1 MRCPTAES
9 GVSHAQSAITQN
21 DKNTHMLESRSVR
34 LISIVRRVSRGIH
47 ERAEDRVTCKRCIPI
62 VAIRWLS
69 SLINRSKV
77 TISIT
82 IGIRIKLNCQ
92 PKRYNT
98 ISGAMPMMTMH
109 VDEHAQSVS
118 QLFHGPAPRSPLHR
132 LSIRLRR
139 SRSNTSTEYS
149 LPGATQLSQV
159 RSISPSGLCELPE
172 HETPADPRHFGRSA
186 PRGGGGL
193 CVRPLSTTP
202 TPSHSLT
209 R

>member
-1 MRCPTAES
+1 M
-9 GVSHAQSAITQN
+9 GKMGYV
-21 DKNTHMLESRSVR
+21 K
-34 LISIVRRVSRGIH
+34 
-47 ERAEDRVTCKRCIPI
+47 
-62 VAIRWLS
+62 
-69 SLINRSKV
+69 RSKAYD
-77 TISIT
+77 
-82 IGIRIKLNCQ
+82 GAY
-92 PKRYNT
+92 KRLRG
-98 ISGAMPMMTMH
+98 S
-109 VDEHAQSVS
+109 
-118 QLFHGPAPRSPLHR
+118 PRTQR
-132 LSIRLRR
+132 LSSIRLRR

-149 LPGATQLSQV
+149 LPGATQLSQA